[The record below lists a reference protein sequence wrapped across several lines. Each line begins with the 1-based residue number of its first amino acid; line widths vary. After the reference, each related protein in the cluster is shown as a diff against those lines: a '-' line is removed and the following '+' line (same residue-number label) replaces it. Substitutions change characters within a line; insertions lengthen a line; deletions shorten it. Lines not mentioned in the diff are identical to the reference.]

1 MKTSQLRQLIK
12 EEITKS
18 LSELEDTESSEV
30 KDIKHY
36 FDTSGKTDLSNI
48 NTEDELLDV
57 ILDIL
62 QGMNPT
68 MQTTGHITTVFND
81 LKLKLKTIKLQN
93 TPQTPK

>member
-18 LSELEDTESSEV
+18 LSELEDTESSEVKSSEV

-68 MQTTGHITTVFND
+68 MQTTGHITTVFNN
-81 LKLKLKTIKLQN
+81 LKSKLKTLQ
-93 TPQTPK
+93 PSK